1 MTQARV
7 ILGEG
12 PSTEKISP
20 DLPVVRFMTDLG
32 GFSSLWVVPPCAD
45 GPGEKQAEQAM
56 RHEPVSSAPP
66 WLLHQLLPPAS
77 CPDSL

>member
-12 PSTEKISP
+12 PQLRKCLQTCLWS
-20 DLPVVRFMTDLG
+20 VFFMTDLG

-66 WLLHQLLPPAS
+66 WLLPPDS